1 MLTGAIEANIHYD
14 HSVVPYHMIVEGY
27 DVEHFDLE
35 DYFDEAS
42 KFIHDSLKVTNTL
55 VHCMAG
61 ISRST
66 TLLIAYLIRY
76 RGMKSDDA
84 LSHVR
89 SRRSIVNPNPG
100 FWNQLKQYEKIL
112 FQRRARGSGTNM
124 MPPVQPNL
132 NANKPV
138 VTNGS
143 LGYNYGTGGNLVY
156 GQPVQPVIDYG
167 FGGFGGFY

>member
-1 MLTGAIEANIHYD
+1 
-14 HSVVPYHMIVEGY
+14 MIVEGY

-42 KFIHDSLKVTNTL
+42 KFIHDSLAVTNTL

-76 RGMKSDDA
+76 RGMTSDDA
-84 LSHVR
+84 LNHVR
-89 SRRSIVNPNPG
+89 NRRSIVNPNPG

-112 FQRRARGSGTNM
+112 YKRRARGSGAQIPQVPIQNYNLKPGT
-124 MPPVQPNL
+124 PNQ
-132 NANKPV
+132 
-138 VTNGS
+138 
-143 LGYNYGTGGNLVY
+143 GYNYANQKQQIYTPMQQMGFDPYGLV
-156 GQPVQPVIDYG
+156 G
-167 FGGFGGFY
+167 FF

>member
-1 MLTGAIEANIHYD
+1 
-14 HSVVPYHMIVEGY
+14 MIVEGH

-35 DYFDEAS
+35 DYFDEAV
-42 KFIHDSLKVTNTL
+42 KFTKDSLAVTNTL
-55 VHCMAG
+55 IHCMAG

-84 LSHVR
+84 LNYVR

-112 FQRRARGSGTNM
+112 YKRNAAKNGQQNYQQQQNYQVQNNMGGNYYAPRGSQQG
-124 MPPVQPNL
+124 
-132 NANKPV
+132 
-138 VTNGS
+138 
-143 LGYNYGTGGNLVY
+143 GYSPFGYG
-156 GQPVQPVIDYG
+156 
-167 FGGFGGFY
+167 GGFY